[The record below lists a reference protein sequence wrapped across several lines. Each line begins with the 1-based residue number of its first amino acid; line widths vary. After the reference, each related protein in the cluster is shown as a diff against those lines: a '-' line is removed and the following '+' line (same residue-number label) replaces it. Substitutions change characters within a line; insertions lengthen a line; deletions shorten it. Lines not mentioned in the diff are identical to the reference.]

1 MRLMHVAIAALI
13 CVAIHPSVA
22 WAQDDAFK
30 KGLQAKND
38 KNWAEMAKQMRAA
51 IDANPTESTTKK
63 VKPSGGITGF
73 LREGVE
79 YLPYYFLGEALNNQN
94 DCAGAVAAW
103 GKSLD
108 QRVVRGKAEFFEA
121 IQRGFKDCAGRGVLL
136 PGEFDTQSAA
146 SQKAYESALAILKR
160 VENLRDTHKDLW
172 PPFAQQMEAAR
183 KELQS
188 AYEKLTQA
196 QRTRLG
202 ADFNESK
209 AADERATVTLR
220 SLEEAVNTA
229 IDNLASIQ
237 QKIRDAGDAIAAAD
251 VIDKSIDGIKTT
263 LTEPLAASRK
273 SGREQLAQA
282 RDKLATGQKTQNAA
296 PVSEATKLAQS
307 ASGIFNQIVEQLKRA
322 QRTDLEQRLSV
333 VVRAADETFAAFSA
347 LMTTFEDRAAQ
358 KQEKVTPE
366 MATQRD
372 AIRKQIETLRQ
383 RYDRS
388 RKAEDVA
395 GIESVTKQAFEA
407 RTALDQIIQAF
418 GPLSLRDRGVHA
430 GLEEGARMFLTG
442 EYQKAVAALD
452 PATGVD
458 EGPNPS
464 LQLQA
469 HLFRAASLFA
479 LYVRSGESRQ
489 EYRTQALAEIEQCKQ
504 INGTFEPDAKI
515 FAPRFIALYKTG
527 GAAASQT
534 ASATQ

>member
-1 MRLMHVAIAALI
+1 MWIV
-13 CVAIHPSVA
+13 IHPSVA
-22 WAQDDAFK
+22 WAQDEAFK
-30 KGLQAKND
+30 RGLQAKND

-108 QRVVRGKAEFFEA
+108 QRVVRGKAEFVEA
-121 IQRGFKDCAGRGVLL
+121 IQRGFKDCAGKGVLL
-136 PGEFDTQSAA
+136 PGDFDTQSAA

-172 PPFAQQMEAAR
+172 PPFAQQMEGAR

-188 AYEKLTQA
+188 AYDKLTQA

-251 VIDKSIDGIKTT
+251 AIDKSIDGIKTT

-282 RDKLATGQKTQNAA
+282 RDKLLAGQKTQNAA

-307 ASGIFNQIVEQLKRA
+307 ASGIFNQIVEQLKRT

-333 VVRAADETFAAFSA
+333 VSRAGDEAFAGISA
-347 LMTTFEDRAAQ
+347 LMTTLEERATQ
-358 KQEKVTPE
+358 RPSNVTPE
-366 MATQRD
+366 IAAQRD
-372 AIRKQIETLRQ
+372 AIRKQIDTQRQ
-383 RYDRS
+383 RYERAK
-388 RKAEDVA
+388 KAEDVA
-395 GIESVTKQAFEA
+395 AIESVTKQILEA
-407 RTALDQIIQAF
+407 RLALDQIIQAF

-430 GLEEGARMFLTG
+430 GLEQGARMFIAG

-458 EGPNPS
+458 EGPNPL

-469 HLFRAASLFA
+469 HLFRAASLYA
-479 LYVRSGESRQ
+479 LYVRSGEVRQ
-489 EYRTQALAEIEQCKQ
+489 ELRTQALAEIERCKQ

-515 FAPRFIALYKTG
+515 FGPRFIALYKSG

-534 ASATQ
+534 AAVTH